1 MFESYYK
8 LNANPFRLSADE
20 QFRFAHKNYLKA
32 WTYLRYA
39 LEQEEGFVMLTGRP
53 GSGKTTLIRDIISEL
68 DRSKTLAINLVTN
81 QLQAEELLRKVALEF
96 GLPAETYNKA
106 TLLTHIEDFVTK
118 EYQSG
123 RRAII
128 VIDEAQNLTLNG
140 LEELRL
146 LSNLQTG
153 SHPLFQIFLVGQ
165 DELRTLVLSPG
176 MEQIRQRLVATC
188 QIESMNMQQTEGY
201 IEHRLGIVGWDHDPE
216 FNEVIYPLIYYLTEG
231 IPRKINHVAS
241 RLLLYGALEGK
252 HSFTE
257 EDVWIVARELF
268 DEERLSIR
276 NGDSFTVFKERYEQA
291 AGQAGD
297 EKENVPAADIDEFP
311 QEIEVADIDSGEIEP
326 ADEVVTDIESVS
338 ESGSIIEPEPE
349 PEPAREE
356 DFDTKIQDR
365 ETGSEFFPYG
375 EELAEAESESPK
387 TAQQRVSSESDAE
400 TKSDLPGEE
409 ITKAVGFVKLAG
421 SEAIDSDES
430 GTDISTPEIIDE
442 SSATA
447 AGTKAQ
453 PGEKKP
459 EDILNLPSMQAERRK
474 HEIDEKGGLI
484 NTVETIEVEELFSGI
499 FAKSLRNIFFFVLAG
514 LFFLALFVIKPE
526 QIDRT
531 REGMAS
537 KLDSLINPQPE
548 ESKVVSSVTED
559 KQTGTVALDVTD
571 QQTEKTTIKET
582 PTNEAII
589 ETTQEDSETN
599 LDSEPTLIGTTTE
612 EIIIKDDTGSDQQPE
627 SQETAGSDPVVK
639 ASKDYIATQS
649 RYEKIEIGDAESE
662 LETSTPLD
670 RKFQIYF
677 EFDNPD
683 IPEQF
688 KEMLND
694 LYIVLSLNKASTMKI
709 TGYTDASGDPVY
721 NMNLSMD
728 RAKAVSRYF
737 TERGIEA
744 ERIQVEGRGP
754 VPKSTDEEHETLEK
768 RFGNRRVEI
777 MLRET
782 GG

>member
-531 REGMAS
+531 LEGMAS

-777 MLRET
+777 ILREA